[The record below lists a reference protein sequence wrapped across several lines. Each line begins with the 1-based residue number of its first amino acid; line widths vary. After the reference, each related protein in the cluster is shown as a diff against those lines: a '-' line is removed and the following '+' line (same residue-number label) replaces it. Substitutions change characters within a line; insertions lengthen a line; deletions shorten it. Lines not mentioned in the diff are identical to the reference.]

1 MGLLDL
7 GREMKI
13 SQRPLDI
20 IYVIDTS
27 GSMDGA
33 KIQSVNNAMHELEY
47 MLREE
52 AAKNPTAQVNVRVM
66 TFGDAV
72 ARWHVD
78 RTQIDQFHYQDIN
91 YVDGSTPLG
100 AALNVLCDAVDNSKM
115 PKRGLKPI
123 IVLLSDGWPNDTWEP
138 NLNRFL
144 NLPWGNK
151 ALKVAIAI
159 GKDADRDI
167 LAKFTTDRNLVLE
180 ANNPT
185 DLKYFIKWT
194 STLVSYNT
202 QHATQSRDGEI
213 KAANIIMPKSAP
225 PTMLPADSED
235 FT

>member
-52 AAKNPTAQVNVRVM
+52 AAKNPTAQVNVS
-66 TFGDAV
+66 
-72 ARWHVD
+72 
-78 RTQIDQFHYQDIN
+78 
-91 YVDGSTPLG
+91 STPLG

>member
-72 ARWHVD
+72 ARA
-78 RTQIDQFHYQDIN
+78 QLAL
-91 YVDGSTPLG
+91 LG
-100 AALNVLCDAVDNSKM
+100 QL
-115 PKRGLKPI
+115 R
-123 IVLLSDGWPNDTWEP
+123 
-138 NLNRFL
+138 
-144 NLPWGNK
+144 
-151 ALKVAIAI
+151 
-159 GKDADRDI
+159 
-167 LAKFTTDRNLVLE
+167 
-180 ANNPT
+180 
-185 DLKYFIKWT
+185 Y
-194 STLVSYNT
+194 
-202 QHATQSRDGEI
+202 
-213 KAANIIMPKSAP
+213 
-225 PTMLPADSED
+225 
-235 FT
+235 